1 MAITANQRPPSPTRP
16 GPNVS
21 PDKTAVVGLVG
32 NPNSGKSSLFNLLTG
47 LRQRI
52 GNFPGVTV
60 EKKSGKLKLD
70 PDSVTATLNG
80 DIADQVRGVE
90 EVEIID
96 FPGAYSCYPT
106 SLDERLVVQELTN
119 PAGDLF
125 PDAIVYVA
133 DVTKLEKHLLLF
145 TQLRDLDL
153 PMILVLNMADLL
165 EESGLKVDTKGLSAR
180 LNVPVV
186 PISARQNTGVDELK
200 RAIADLLRNPAAYRP
215 TEAFYEPGT
224 RARDVLA
231 ELRQDLPARNNY
243 HALLLTHHASWLKH
257 IPDETR
263 HRVQNARVK
272 HDFHSLKAQVE
283 ETMERYDTFE
293 PIVRDTV
300 RRSGERASFSDRI
313 DDVLTHRVFGP
324 ILFIA
329 IMTLLFQALF
339 AWSGWPMD
347 GIEWFFETLGTN
359 VRNWFGEGWL
369 TDLLVDGVI
378 AGLGGVL
385 VFIPQIAI
393 LFFFVA
399 LLEEVGYLAR
409 AAYMFDG
416 IMQRFGLN
424 GRSVVSLISGHACAI
439 PAIMSTRT
447 IGNWKERLLTILVTP
462 LTSCSARIPVY
473 VILIS
478 FAVPD
483 VAVGPFNAQG
493 LAFAGL
499 YFLGILAAMLSALA
513 FKLVLSTPERSFLM
527 LELPEYRSP
536 VWRNVG
542 VTVWQK
548 VKAFIVEAGKI
559 IMVISIILWG
569 LSSFGPPG
577 SMERAR
583 TQVQETVEEQGLTDA
598 QAEDLLASEKLEA
611 SFAGHIGKAIEPVIR
626 PLGYDWKI
634 GIALFTSFAA
644 REVFVGTMATIYSIG
659 SADDELQIRDQMA
672 EEINPA
678 TGRPVYNR
686 ATAWSL
692 LIFYVFAQMCMSTT
706 AVTKRE
712 TGGWKW
718 PVVQFLFMTGLAY
731 FGAMGVYALLS

>member
-1 MAITANQRPPSPTRP
+1 MAVTATPRQPGDRRPSGR
-16 GPNVS
+16 NR
-21 PDKTAVVGLVG
+21 TAVVGLVG

-60 EKKSGKLKLD
+60 EKKSGRL
-70 PDSVTATLNG
+70 TLNG
-80 DIADQVRGVE
+80 GRAGAGGVS
-90 EVEIID
+90 EVELVD

-119 PAGDLF
+119 PEGDLF

-133 DVTKLEKHLLLF
+133 DVTKLDKHLLLF

-153 PMILVLNMADLL
+153 PMILVLNMADLI
-165 EESGLKVDTKGLSAR
+165 EEQGLKVDVDR
-180 LNVPVV
+180 LVAQLGVPVV
-186 PISARQNTGVDELK
+186 PISARANTGVAELK
-200 RAIADLLRNPAAYRP
+200 QTIADLLRNPETYRP
-215 TEAFYEPGT
+215 SEPFYEPAAK
-224 RARDVLA
+224 ARDVLG
-231 ELRQDLPARNNY
+231 ELRQALPARNDY
-243 HALLLTHHASWLKH
+243 HALLLTHHAGWLKH
-257 IPDETR
+257 VPDETR
-263 HRVQNARVK
+263 HRVQKARVK
-272 HDFHSLKAQVE
+272 HEFHSLRAQVD
-283 ETMERYDTFE
+283 ETMARYNTFE
-293 PIVRDTV
+293 PIVRDSV
-300 RRSGERASFSDRI
+300 RRGGERASFSDRI

-324 ILFIA
+324 LLFVA
-329 IMTLLFQALF
+329 IMVLLFQALF
-339 AWSGWPMD
+339 AWSDWPMS
-347 GIEWFFETLGTN
+347 GIEWFFETAGN
-359 VRNWFGEGWL
+359 GVRNLLGQGWL
-369 TDLLVDGVI
+369 TDLLVDGI
-378 AGLGGVL
+378 LAGLGGVL

-416 IMQRFGLN
+416 MMQRFGLN

-439 PAIMSTRT
+439 PAIMSART
-447 IGNWKERLLTILVTP
+447 ISNWKERLLTILVTP

-499 YFLGILAAMLSALA
+499 YFLGILGAMLSALA
-513 FKLVLSTPERSFLM
+513 FKLLLSTPDRSFLM
-527 LELPEYRSP
+527 LELPSYRTP

-548 VKAFIVEAGKI
+548 VQTFVVEAGKI
-559 IMVISIILWG
+559 ILLISVILWG
-569 LSSFGPPG
+569 LSTFGPPG
-577 SMERAR
+577 AMESAR
-583 TQVQETVEEQGLTDA
+583 TRVQSEVETQDLNEEQA
-598 QAEDLLASEKLEA
+598 ADLLAGQQLEA
-611 SFAGHIGKAIEPVIR
+611 SYAGHIGKAIEPVIR

-659 SADDELQIRDQMA
+659 STDDEFKIRERMA
-672 EEINPA
+672 EEVNPR
-678 TGRPVYNR
+678 TGEAVYTP

-692 LIFYVFAQMCMSTT
+692 LIFYVFAAMCMSTT

-718 PVVQFLFMTGLAY
+718 PIIQFVFMTGLAY
-731 FGAMGVYALLS
+731 LGAMLVYQLLS

>member
-1 MAITANQRPPSPTRP
+1 MYSDQVTT
-16 GPNVS
+16 
-21 PDKTAVVGLVG
+21 KKKAVVGLVG

-60 EKKSGKLKLD
+60 EKKSG
-70 PDSVTATLNG
+70 TLRLFG
-80 DIADQVRGVE
+80 QE
-90 EVEIID
+90 TVEIVD

-106 SLDERLVVQELTN
+106 SLDERTVVQELTN
-119 PAGDLF
+119 PEGAQF
-125 PDAIVYVA
+125 PDAIIYVA

-153 PMILVLNMADLL
+153 PMILVLNMADLIAEQAL
-165 EESGLKVDTKGLSAR
+165 EVNEAKLSKR
-180 LNVPVV
+180 LGVPVV
-186 PISARQNTGVDELK
+186 QMSARQNTGVEQLESLLS
-200 RAIADLLRNPAAYRP
+200 DLLANPDDYRP
-215 TEAFYEPGT
+215 TAPFYEPGT
-224 RARDVLA
+224 SARDVLA
-231 ELRQDLPARNNY
+231 ELRQILPARNDY
-243 HALLLTHHASWLKH
+243 HALLLTHHAGWLKH
-257 IPDETR
+257 IPEKTR
-263 HRVQNARVK
+263 HQVQEARVK
-272 HDFHSLKAQVE
+272 HDFHSLRAQVD
-283 ETMERYDTFE
+283 ETMARYDAFE
-293 PIVRDTV
+293 PIVKANV
-300 RRSGERASFSDRI
+300 RHGSSGNKLSDKI
-313 DDVLTHRVFGP
+313 DDILTHRIVGP
-324 ILFIA
+324 LLFVV
-329 IMTLLFQALF
+329 IMTFLFQALF

-347 GIEWFFETLGTN
+347 GIEWFFETLGAGA
-359 VRNWFGEGWL
+359 RNTFGEGWF

-385 VFIPQIAI
+385 VFVPQIAI

-416 IMQRFGLN
+416 LMQRFGLN
-424 GRSVVSLISGHACAI
+424 GRSVVALISGHACAI

-447 IGNWKERLLTILVTP
+447 IANWKERLLTILVTP

-478 FAVPD
+478 FAVPEAD
-483 VAVGPFNAQG
+483 VGPFNAQG

-499 YFLGILAAMLSALA
+499 YFLGIIAAMLSALA

-527 LELPEYRSP
+527 LELPQYRSP
-536 VWRNVG
+536 VWRNVA

-559 IMVISIILWG
+559 ILLISIILWG
-569 LSSFGPPG
+569 LSTFGPPG
-577 SMERAR
+577 AMEEAR
-583 TQVQETVEEQGLTDA
+583 SQVERTVEEEGLDEDA
-598 QAEDLLASEKLEA
+598 AADLLASESLEA

-659 SADDELQIRDQMA
+659 STDDELRIRDRMA
-672 EEINPA
+672 EEVNPR
-678 TGRPVYNR
+678 TGEPVYNQ
-686 ATAWSL
+686 ATSWSL
-692 LIFYVFAQMCMSTT
+692 LVFYVFAMMCMSTT

-718 PVVQFLFMTGLAY
+718 PIIQFVFMTGLAY
-731 FGAMGVYALLS
+731 VSAMIVYQVLA